1 MLQNT
6 GLPDTL
12 ILNAGKGI
20 HETLTEGDPDKWKS
34 VLDLNIM
41 GVLRCIR
48 SFVPEMIS
56 QKQGKVIFM
65 SSVAAS
71 KPYTYGAV
79 YSASKAA
86 VEMIAETLRL
96 ETLPH
101 VAVTTINAGITDTG
115 FFKSSQQSQE
125 GALGIGMGSLSAQ
138 DIADDVWHIINK
150 RAGALINKIITR
162 PPEQAF

>member
-6 GLPDTL
+6 GLPGTL
-12 ILNAGKGI
+12 TLNAGKGI

-34 VLDLNIM
+34 VLDLNVM
-41 GVLRCIR
+41 GVLRYIR

-101 VAVTTINAGITDTG
+101 VAVTTINAGITDIG
-115 FFKSSQQSQE
+115 EYAGRHYFFMPEAGTTKTT
-125 GALGIGMGSLSAQ
+125 AWGSADSWLNNSFFITSCMYLSG
-138 DIADDVWHIINK
+138 V
-150 RAGALINKIITR
+150 
-162 PPEQAF
+162 